1 MSVRHWPIAVVIG
14 VQLAV
19 LAAIPI
25 RAMRTR
31 ATGADV
37 TLWTAPVD
45 PFDVMSGYYVTLAY
59 EAERTN
65 DAPKVEDGAAVW
77 VTVRRAEPA
86 WTAVS
91 VRVERPAASDG
102 ELSLHARWKY
112 GRAHIDNA
120 GRLYIPEAE
129 RDRATKLLADAKGRG
144 LVDLKVDA
152 DGNVSV
158 LRLRVGDA
166 TFGERR

>member
-1 MSVRHWPIAVVIG
+1 MMVRHWQIAVV
-14 VQLAV
+14 VAFQAAA
-19 LAAIPI
+19 LAAIPM
-25 RAMRTR
+25 RALRTR
-31 ATGADV
+31 AQGADV

-45 PFDVMSGYYVTLAY
+45 PYDVMSGYYVTLAY

-65 DAPKVEDGAAVW
+65 DLPHAENGDAVW
-77 VTVRRAEPA
+77 VTVRRADPA
-86 WTAVS
+86 WTPVS
-91 VRVERPAASDG
+91 VRVERPASAEG
-102 ELSLHARWKY
+102 ELSLHARWSH
-112 GRAHIDNA
+112 GRASIENA

-129 RDRATKLLADAKGRG
+129 CSRAAKALREAKGRG